1 MIEIGIPI
9 LLKLGPGA
17 IAIFVVVIMLLVVA
31 SFALG
36 AKTGRRAENRKIALY
51 ILNRIG
57 YDSIE
62 QWEEELKRKN
72 EGR

>member
-17 IAIFVVVIMLLVVA
+17 IAIFVVAVMLLVAA

-36 AKTGRRAENRKIALY
+36 VKAGRKAENQEIASY
-51 ILNRIG
+51 ILKQIG

-62 QWEEELKRKN
+62 QWEEEIKRKN
-72 EGR
+72 KGR